1 MNKQEDILT
10 KLSDEDKQKG
20 HILPLLP
27 LPDSKDNTFFVI
39 HSWMITHLNLSGN
52 DLFLFGIIFGFCNNT
67 GNVCYCGRDYLS
79 SVMNVT
85 NITVT
90 RSVKNLEDRNLI
102 IVDRVQ
108 TKDKSK
114 NYYSINVEELIKVI
128 KDKSKELEETN
139 EDIKTDVVEE
149 EIKDTNNNLVAETNT
164 IENSVETV
172 ENTIY
177 EKEIQKFNYEC
188 RNVYDTS
195 NKKLLPQLQN
205 VTTTGNKLLDYNIGI
220 YNIKDNIENNKIKNF
235 IVEPKTAETEIN
247 TPQVSNSVKSKKTDK
262 NAEFHLGYKK
272 TKKRTNDKPRM
283 FALIKQTFLNDT
295 INEPEL
301 VEALTRFLQ
310 QRISRKDAIK
320 MTYNLWE
327 QQLQLLIKVSEG
339 DYKYALGLV
348 NDAYNGGYRAVCFS
362 NQQKTKPNKY
372 NKKMSYNLETN
383 ETNNKIA
390 NMTRKE
396 RKEYYDANI
405 ALDENGNPL
414 TF

>member
-39 HSWMITHLNLSGN
+39 HNWMITHLNLSGN

-114 NYYSINVEELIKVI
+114 NYYSINVEELIKII
-128 KDKSKELEETN
+128 KDKSKELNKVEEGIKTDIIE
-139 EDIKTDVVEE
+139 EDIKD
-149 EIKDTNNNLVAETNT
+149 IDNNLVAETNT
-164 IENSVETV
+164 VENSVETV

-177 EKEIQKFNYEC
+177 EKEVQKFNYEC

-195 NKKLLPQLQN
+195 NKKLLPELQN
-205 VTTTGNKLLDYNIGI
+205 VTGPGNKLLDYNIGI
-220 YNIKDNIENNKIKNF
+220 YNIEDNIENNKIKNF
-235 IVEPKTAETEIN
+235 IVEPKTAETDNDKTI
-247 TPQVSNSVKSKKTDK
+247 KSEKHIKPK
-262 NAEFHLGYKK
+262 NVEFHLGYKK
-272 TKKRTNDKPRM
+272 TKKKTNDKSKM
-283 FALIKQTFLNDT
+283 FALIKQLFLNDS

-301 VEALTRFLQ
+301 VEALTKFLQ
-310 QRISRKDAIK
+310 QRISRTDAIK
-320 MTYNLWE
+320 MTYDVWE

-348 NDAYNGGYRAVCFS
+348 NDAYNGGYRSVCFS
-362 NQQKTKPNKY
+362 NQQKTKSNKY
-372 NKKMSYNLETN
+372 NKKMSYNLETTELN
-383 ETNNKIA
+383 TKIA

>member
-139 EDIKTDVVEE
+139 EDIKTNVIEE
-149 EIKDTNNNLVAETNT
+149 EIKDTNNNIVAETNT
-164 IENSVETV
+164 VENV

-177 EKEIQKFNYEC
+177 EKDIQKFNYEC

-195 NKKLLPQLQN
+195 NKKLPPKLQN
-205 VTTTGNKLLDYNIGI
+205 VTGPGNKLLDYNIGI
-220 YNIKDNIENNKIKNF
+220 YNIEDNIENNKIKNF
-235 IVEPKTAETEIN
+235 IVEPKTAKTEEIN
-247 TPQVSNSVKSKKTDK
+247 IPQSSNSVKSKKTDK
-262 NAEFHLGYKK
+262 NIEFHLGHKK
-272 TKKRTNDKPRM
+272 QKRKTNDKTKM
-283 FALIKQTFLNDT
+283 FTLIKQLFLNDDV
-295 INEPEL
+295 NQPDL
-301 VEALTRFLQ
+301 VESLTKFLQ
-310 QRISRKDAIK
+310 QRLSRQDAIK
-320 MTYNLWE
+320 LTYDVWE
-327 QQLQLLIKVSEG
+327 KQLQLLIQVCEG

-348 NDAYNGGYRAVCFS
+348 NDAYNGGYRSVCFS
-362 NQQKTKPNKY
+362 NQQKTKYNRY
-372 NKKMSYNLETN
+372 NKKMSYNLQNDELT
-383 ETNNKIA
+383 NKIA
-390 NMTRKE
+390 NMSREE
-396 RKEYYDANI
+396 RKQYYDSKI
-405 ALDENGNPL
+405 ALDENGNPMN
-414 TF
+414 F